1 MDKFAEYVREFS
13 ALLGNDSGVRFAG
26 VVKGSAV
33 LRAYVSGQAEQVVQV
48 RLLQAKTLP
57 ESPSAE
63 QAVKVGKILARDG
76 FRAELLD
83 RGSNRILEFN
93 SAVAANDAVKEVVV
107 QDSGTIDGIVVGIE
121 GADDTVHVRLRDMDG
136 SEARVIFRDLAQA
149 REMACRFRGAPVRV
163 HVHGTWKRSPDGV
176 WATNKVYADHFEDLD
191 EESALEV
198 FEKLRS
204 IPDNGWID
212 VEIPLGA
219 WWSLRE
225 GSWPLPS
232 PAMPD
237 SSCRTTIPCGKLPFR
252 LGFKSAG

>member
-1 MDKFAEYVREFS
+1 MDKFVEYVREFS
-13 ALLGNDSGVRFAG
+13 ALLGNDPDVRFAG
-26 VVKGSAV
+26 LVKGSAV
-33 LRAYVSGQAEQVVQV
+33 LRACVAGQAESGVRV

-57 ESPSAE
+57 DSPAAG
-63 QAVKVGKILARDG
+63 QAQKFGRILLRDG
-76 FRAELLD
+76 LRAELLD
-83 RGSNRILEFN
+83 RKNNKILEFDGV
-93 SAVAANDAVKEVVV
+93 VASNEPAKEVIV

-149 REMACRFRGAPVRV
+149 REMARRFRGAPVRV

-204 IPDNGWID
+204 IPGNGWSDI
-212 VEIPLGA
+212 ENPLDA
-219 WWSLRE
+219 WRSLRE
-225 GSWPLPS
+225 GS
-232 PAMPD
+232 
-237 SSCRTTIPCGKLPFR
+237 
-252 LGFKSAG
+252 